1 MIKLYSDILYLSKQN
16 SITSLSINIGT
27 KIYLFKMFVIIISQ
41 LYYVTLHYIY
51 IEIVKNMLNIKTK
64 RGFLEIKRYS
74 DSRGNAVR
82 KEFNFSC
89 MNVAMNP
96 YKHFQCI
103 KPRMKNSFPSGRHI
117 PASTKQKSHFIN
129 FKTPF
134 KWRFQVLVK

>member
-16 SITSLSINIGT
+16 SSLSINKGT

-74 DSRGNAVR
+74 DSHADSRAERV
-82 KEFNFSC
+82 
-89 MNVAMNP
+89 
-96 YKHFQCI
+96 
-103 KPRMKNSFPSGRHI
+103 
-117 PASTKQKSHFIN
+117 
-129 FKTPF
+129 
-134 KWRFQVLVK
+134 

>member
-1 MIKLYSDILYLSKQN
+1 MIKLYSDILYLSKQKFIN
-16 SITSLSINIGT
+16 LNIPFQNVLSHN
-27 KIYLFKMFVIIISQ
+27 YQ
-41 LYYVTLHYIY
+41 LYFVTIHYIC